1 MNQRIIVS
9 TEARGLSGYQTPA
22 EIKDAQAIMRVAMA
36 QPHRLGVSPFPADA
50 WMATALGR
58 FCRRH
63 WRDRDTQHGYWQVG
77 ERYAQ
82 LVDCDSLARGLSPRR
97 CAEAQT
103 SGSELTMVELRERR
117 LDAARHLSDAEDAM
131 REVDNQAP
139 RAVFRLAWEDLDLV
153 ATLEGRAYN
162 ALYKESVYFERLDR
176 PKTSR

>member
-1 MNQRIIVS
+1 
-9 TEARGLSGYQTPA
+9 
-22 EIKDAQAIMRVAMA
+22 MRVAMA

-82 LVDCDSLARGLSPRR
+82 LVDCDRDRARRLKARASALTDKRPF
-97 CAEAQT
+97 
-103 SGSELTMVELRERR
+103 ELTSTMVGSLRERR
-117 LDAARHLSDAEDAM
+117 LDAARHLSDAQKTQCV
-131 REVDNQAP
+131 EVDNQAP
-139 RAVFRLAWEDLDLV
+139 RSVFRLAWEDLDLV

-162 ALYKESVYFERLDR
+162 ALYKPIRSFRAYR
-176 PKTSR
+176 